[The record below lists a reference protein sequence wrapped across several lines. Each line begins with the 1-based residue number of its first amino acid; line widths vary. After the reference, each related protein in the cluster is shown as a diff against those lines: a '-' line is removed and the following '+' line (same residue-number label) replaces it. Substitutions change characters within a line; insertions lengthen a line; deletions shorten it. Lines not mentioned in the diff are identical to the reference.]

1 MFGDLLLGL
10 FPLGTGLQDLQR
22 KSSEYAFAI
31 LSVVAE
37 SRQLQPT
44 TLLRE
49 YYLLKRYKRKFCSC
63 IRLNALECRVL
74 VRPVAQTL
82 M

>member
-10 FPLGTGLQDLQR
+10 FPWAQACKILQR

-37 SRQLQPT
+37 SRQLQLPHSF
-44 TLLRE
+44 RE
-49 YYLLKRYKRKFCSC
+49 YIY
-63 IRLNALECRVL
+63 
-74 VRPVAQTL
+74 
-82 M
+82 